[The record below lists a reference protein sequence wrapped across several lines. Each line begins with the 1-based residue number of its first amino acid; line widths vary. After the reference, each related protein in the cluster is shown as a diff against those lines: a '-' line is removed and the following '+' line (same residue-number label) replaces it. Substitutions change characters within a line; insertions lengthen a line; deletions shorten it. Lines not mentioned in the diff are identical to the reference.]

1 MYNEKTFIET
11 SVAWLSLVYHDDYE
25 YTDDEIR
32 RNTSNY
38 ITMSCEDDLNNND
51 FKYIIQSYYTIDRS
65 YNIDDVVYNKVLA
78 YDALQFIVAPK
89 IFNDFMRKRQ
99 ISRKRKASDADL
111 E

>member
-38 ITMSCEDDLNNND
+38 IIMTCEEELNNDDL
-51 FKYIIQSYYTIDRS
+51 KIIIQSYYTIDES
-65 YNIDDVVYNKVLA
+65 FNTDDDDYNKVLA
-78 YDALQFIVAPK
+78 YDALQFIIAPK

-99 ISRKRKASDADL
+99 ISRKRKAIDADL

>member
-38 ITMSCEDDLNNND
+38 IIMNCEDELNNND
-51 FKYIIQSYYTIDRS
+51 FKIIIQSYYTIDES
-65 YNIDDVVYNKVLA
+65 FNLDDDDYNKVLA
-78 YDALQFIVAPK
+78 YDALQIIIVPK
-89 IFNDFMRKRQ
+89 IIEIFMRKRQ
-99 ISRKRKASDADL
+99 ISRKRKAIDDDL